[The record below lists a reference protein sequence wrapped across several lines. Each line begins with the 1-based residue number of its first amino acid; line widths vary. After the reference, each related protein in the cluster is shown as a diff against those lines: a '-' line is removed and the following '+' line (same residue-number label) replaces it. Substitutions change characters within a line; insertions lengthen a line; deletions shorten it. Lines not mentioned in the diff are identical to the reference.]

1 MTDDNGMPVP
11 PDLSGLYKQQAQELS
26 EAQSAA
32 LSSFDVFQQRTSQ
45 VSELTATYEAEI
57 SQVFMIAKTVQNPSM
72 AIASVP
78 LVLAAANTALSKA
91 SVTETSI
98 NALIDAQFAPFKE

>member
-1 MTDDNGMPVP
+1 MTDDEGMPAP
-11 PDLSGLYKQQAQELS
+11 PDLSDLYKQQTRELS

-32 LSSFDVFQQRTSQ
+32 LSSFDVFQQRNTQ
-45 VSELTATYEAEI
+45 VSELVAAYEAEI
-57 SQVFMIAKTVQNPSM
+57 TQVFLIAKAVQNPVM

-91 SVTETSI
+91 SVTKNSI
-98 NALIDAQFAPFKE
+98 TALIDAQFAPFK

>member
-1 MTDDNGMPVP
+1 MTQEEGMPAP
-11 PDLSGLYKQQAQELS
+11 PDLSDLYKQHTQELL

-32 LSSFDVFQQRTSQ
+32 LGSFDVFKQRDQQ
-45 VSELTATYEAEI
+45 VSQLVAAYEAEI
-57 SQVFMIAKTVQNPSM
+57 SEVFMIAKAVQNPTM

-91 SVTETSI
+91 SGTESNL
-98 NALIDAQFAPFKE
+98 NALIDAEFAPFK